1 MARPTQT
8 RRICALPR
16 RQSYD
21 DDGTGIVRIMTVEE
35 YEALRL
41 MDYVGLTQAECAR
54 QMGVGRTTV
63 QWIYDSARKKLAAFL
78 VEGCG
83 LRIEGGHY
91 ALCAQQDGC
100 PQGRGCLRVSGHGN
114 PNDDEKGR
122 IQMIIA
128 VTYDNGQIFQHFGHT
143 EAFKLYEVEA
153 QTVVSS
159 RILPTGESGHG
170 ALAGLLAREGVHT
183 LICGGIGPGAQQALA
198 EAGIE
203 LKGGVRGGA
212 DEAVE
217 AYLAGT
223 LQFAAGATC
232 DHHGEGHHCHGGGHH
247 GEGHGCHGG
256 GHHGEGHGCHGGHH
270 HGGCHH
276 GECGR

>member
-16 RQSYD
+16 RQSYE
-21 DDGTGIVRIMTVEE
+21 DDGTGIVRVMTVEE

-91 ALCAQQDGC
+91 TLCGQQDGC
-100 PQGRGCLRVSGHGN
+100 PQGRGCLRALGHGH
-114 PNDDEKGR
+114 PAGCQKGR
-122 IQMIIA
+122 VQMIIA

-153 QTVVSS
+153 QKVVSS
-159 RILPTGESGHG
+159 RVLSTGESGHG

-203 LKGGVRGGA
+203 LKGGVSGGA

-232 DHHGEGHHCHGGGHH
+232 DHHH
-247 GEGHGCHGG
+247 GEGHQCHGG
-256 GHHGEGHGCHGGHH
+256 DHHGESHSCHGGHH
-270 HGGCHH
+270 HGGCRH